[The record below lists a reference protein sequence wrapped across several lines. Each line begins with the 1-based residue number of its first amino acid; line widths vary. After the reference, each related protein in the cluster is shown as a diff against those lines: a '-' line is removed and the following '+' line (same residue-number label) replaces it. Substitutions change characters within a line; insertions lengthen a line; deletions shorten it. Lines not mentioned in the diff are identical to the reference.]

1 MLARLE
7 SALKRERALVSNA
20 SHELRTPLSLMKTEI
35 ELALAELESA
45 HALAAALRSA
55 AEETDR
61 LAQLT
66 DDVLLLARVDAGEL
80 PYPPHRL
87 RGRRAARD
95 DRVPLPTASTG
106 RRPDDRGRLTSR
118 RGRARRPA
126 AAGAGARQPGREL
139 APPRRRHGTTR
150 SCRAE
155 RHTRAPRR
163 RQRHR

>member
-66 DDVLLLARVDAGEL
+66 DDLLLLARVDAGALRTRRTDCAADEL
-80 PYPPHRL
+80 VGTIATRYHL
-87 RGRRAARD
+87 RALDAARTIE
-95 DRVPLPTASTG
+95 VVSP
-106 RRPDDRGRLTSR
+106 
-118 RGRARRPA
+118 
-126 AAGAGARQPGREL
+126 
-139 APPRRRHGTTR
+139 
-150 SCRAE
+150 
-155 RHTRAPRR
+155 
-163 RQRHR
+163 